1 MTPVDGLIVA
11 VIGLSA
17 VVSLWRGFVKEAISL
32 LSWIAAFAV
41 AIAMTPQLSQLLAET
56 ISTAALR
63 MLLAFLL
70 LFFSTLLV
78 GGLINRLLASLL
90 KISGLSG
97 TDRLLGMV
105 FGVFRGVIVVLAFL
119 VIVPPVVAVEDQ
131 IWWRES
137 LLIPQYSL
145 LQSWALA
152 TFGDISQWQPQWLQR

>member
-1 MTPVDGLIVA
+1 VTPVDGLIVA

-137 LLIPQYSL
+137 LLIPQFSL

>member
-70 LFFSTLLV
+70 RKTQKKVKNKKKCVPREKCSP
-78 GGLINRLLASLL
+78 LINEYL
-90 KISGLSG
+90 KNDFDGK
-97 TDRLLGMV
+97 TK
-105 FGVFRGVIVVLAFL
+105 
-119 VIVPPVVAVEDQ
+119 
-131 IWWRES
+131 
-137 LLIPQYSL
+137 LIFKS
-145 LQSWALA
+145 A
-152 TFGDISQWQPQWLQR
+152 TFPPGPRPGWPLHTFCVLLCIPLFETP

>member
-137 LLIPQYSL
+137 LLIPQFSL